1 MLFNCSKTLNAIIVF
16 CETINYR
23 ILKPQKEAG
32 VDVAIADCATQC
44 GYWGEL
50 PDSEF

>member
-1 MLFNCSKTLNAIIVF
+1 MQEFNEIF
-16 CETINYR
+16 YETINYR
-23 ILKPQKEAG
+23 IPKPQKEVG
-32 VDVAIADCATQC
+32 MDVVIADCTTQC